1 MSCSL
6 FQFRRIHIVIV
17 VQLAAVFFVLDYAS
31 AIFCLTGVV
40 VAASKGMQALERAI
54 TLTE

>member
-17 VQLAAVFFVLDYAS
+17 VQLAAVCFVLDYAS

-40 VAASKGMQALERAI
+40 VAASKGMQALELAI